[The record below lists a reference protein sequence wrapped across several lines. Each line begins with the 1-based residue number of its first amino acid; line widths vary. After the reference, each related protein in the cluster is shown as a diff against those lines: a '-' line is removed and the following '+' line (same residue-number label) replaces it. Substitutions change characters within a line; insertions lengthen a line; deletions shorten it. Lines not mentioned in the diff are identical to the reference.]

1 MVYPRLKTFQ
11 LTDFAPTSN
20 PSDRRKRVECPSVQP
35 LSFICRFRLWCCDV
49 AFSFLRIS
57 SSNVTEKSKLKKI
70 QRRTTQRRT
79 LTRNIGDVFIRNVEC
94 DSSPLSCVLYVEIS
108 NASLETKDECLISQ
122 HYKSLFM
129 NEQTNK
135 TVCTNMCAGVNLEAP
150 TILWLLL
157 PNRSNVSS
165 FLRSIQFIL
174 FCSGCFETFQNC
186 ACAFELLT
194 SFEKQTV
201 HQTNERPVN

>member
-1 MVYPRLKTFQ
+1 MPQEMLAMGCRSSTHLG
-11 LTDFAPTSN
+11 
-20 PSDRRKRVECPSVQP
+20 QP
-35 LSFICRFRLWCCDV
+35 IC
-49 AFSFLRIS
+49 
-57 SSNVTEKSKLKKI
+57 
-70 QRRTTQRRT
+70 
-79 LTRNIGDVFIRNVEC
+79 
-94 DSSPLSCVLYVEIS
+94 

-201 HQTNERPVN
+201 HQTNERPVNYFLWCDVFHLKGG